1 MPIFVVFEELNGDAL
16 RFQELYYSERKHIV
30 YLDKQRCSGFTAE
43 GEISA

>member
-1 MPIFVVFEELNGDAL
+1 MPIFVVFEDLNSDAL